1 MEVVPS
7 GIAKCIPPWPSDCSA
22 GDSASAAAILGRLD
36 VANNWRPLL
45 AVCFARLCLATR
57 KTEKKTKKRKEGKRG
72 RKKRVEENE
81 VEVEKHGCYLRVDGQ
96 VLLQRRNAGEHSAQ
110 LLPLPNLCLPI
121 HWPLFIFCN
130 DKTMVIRSSKKYKKC
145 AIKEDYLPL
154 LNTDD
159 CLPPR
164 CLRLSAIER
173 FANAAVRS
181 WATSELFAHKETR
194 KRTYKHH
201 ALSYTCTSSSSTV
214 TRNDNRANKA
224 RCSCRTECMGCTLET
239 CFRRQIYVSL
249 SCCTHYYLKTKVH
262 KNRTFKRTAEARLT
276 SAESQ

>member
-1 MEVVPS
+1 
-7 GIAKCIPPWPSDCSA
+7 
-22 GDSASAAAILGRLD
+22 
-36 VANNWRPLL
+36 
-45 AVCFARLCLATR
+45 
-57 KTEKKTKKRKEGKRG
+57 
-72 RKKRVEENE
+72 
-81 VEVEKHGCYLRVDGQ
+81 
-96 VLLQRRNAGEHSAQ
+96 
-110 LLPLPNLCLPI
+110 
-121 HWPLFIFCN
+121 
-130 DKTMVIRSSKKYKKC
+130 MVIRSSKKYKKC

-262 KNRTFKRTAEARLT
+262 TNRTFNRTAEARLT
-276 SAESQ
+276 SAESHRRCGRTHVPLYDNLTSIIQQNIRLRIWTKKNGSRTVSNVH